1 LRSKSR
7 IFLRTV
13 LLKEAGVAELAQ
25 FTRVSID
32 FARDLIAAG
41 ECLIIDVR
49 DPDSFARGHIE
60 GATLA
65 TQANIRQFLSETPKD
80 KPVLIYCYH
89 GNSSQPVAKAFAE
102 FGFEKSYSMDGGYE
116 DWAKAQAAVPA
127 SPPAI
132 PLSPAL
138 ETFLAENGF
147 PAGDIHARIAHGMT
161 PLMQAAHKGPASLVA
176 ELLKAG
182 ARVDEAN
189 NDGSEALWLACVGGD
204 PEIVS
209 LVIAAGADLE
219 HKNVN
224 GSTAMMYA
232 ASAGKEKALSC
243 LLEAG
248 ADLDYEIDGISA
260 LDMASTVECLN
271 LMRAA
276 KKRRKAAAAS

>member
-1 LRSKSR
+1 M
-7 IFLRTV
+7 
-13 LLKEAGVAELAQ
+13 LLKEAGVAAVPQ
-25 FTRVSID
+25 FYRVSVD
-32 FARDLIAAG
+32 FARDLIAEGTA
-41 ECLIIDVR
+41 LVLDVR
-49 DPDSFARGHIE
+49 DPDSYARGHIE
-60 GATLA
+60 GAALA

-89 GNSSQPVAKAFAE
+89 GNSSQSVANAFAE
-102 FGFEKSYSMDGGYE
+102 LGFEKSYSMDGGYE
-116 DWAKAQAAVPA
+116 DWAKAAAAVPV

-132 PLSPAL
+132 ALSPAL
-138 ETFLAENGF
+138 QAFLAENGF

-161 PLMQAAHKGPASLVA
+161 PLMQAAHKGPATLVA

-182 ARVDEAN
+182 ARVDDAN
-189 NDGSEALWLACVGGD
+189 NDGSQALWLACVGGD

-209 LVIAAGADLE
+209 LIVAAGADLE

-232 ASAGKEKALSC
+232 ASAGKDKALAR

-276 KKRRKAAAAS
+276 KKQRKAATAS